1 MSAIDTDSLGRRIIA
16 HPLVLMLIALVMVV
30 GSVIGISLIGNI
42 IHRRM
47 GDNDWVDLAL
57 SCSLA
62 VVATFA
68 YWLFTRFVERK
79 PFSDFAPGGA
89 IKEWGMGLFLGA
101 AAMTLSIGVIA
112 ALGGYRVTGLN
123 PAAVLIPALGM
134 AIMSG
139 VWEEIFMRGILF
151 RFVEQWLG
159 SWVALIFSAAFF
171 GFAHMG
177 NDNATLLSSVA
188 IALEAGILLAA
199 IYMLTRR
206 LWAAIGLHMAW
217 NFTQGGIFG
226 VAVSGGDMKG
236 LLANQMHGHELLTGG
251 AFGAEASIPAIVVC
265 TAMGLSAL
273 YLAWQRGHFVSMSWQ
288 RFKTGRDTAGDTQ
301 AAFA

>member
-1 MSAIDTDSLGRRIIA
+1 MSRIDTESLARRIIT
-16 HPLVLMLIALVMVV
+16 HPLVLLIVATVMVV
-30 GSVIGISLIGNI
+30 GAVVGDMVVGNM
-42 IHRRM
+42 IHSET
-47 GDNDWVDLAL
+47 GDNVWVSLAL

-62 VVATFA
+62 VVAPFA
-68 YWLFTRFVERK
+68 YWLFVRFVERK
-79 PFSDFAPGGA
+79 PFTDFAPEGA
-89 IKEWGMGLFLGA
+89 VREWVVGLLLGA
-101 AAMTLSIGVIA
+101 GAMALSIGIIA
-112 ALGGYRVTGLN
+112 AMGGYTVTGTN
-123 PAAVLIPALGM
+123 PASVLIPVLGM

-177 NDNATLLSSVA
+177 NDNATVLSSVA

-226 VAVSGGDMKG
+226 VAVSGGEMKG
-236 LLANQMHGHELLTGG
+236 ILASQMQGHPLLTGG
-251 AFGAEASIPAIVVC
+251 AFGAEASIPAMVVC
-265 TAMGLSAL
+265 TTLGLVCLA
-273 YLAWQRGHFVSMSWQ
+273 LAWKRGHFISMSWS
-288 RFKTGRDTAGDTQ
+288 RFKTGRDGGPAATE
-301 AAFA
+301 AFA